1 MVITDNFWKGRN
13 AMKKLL
19 PVLIAALLLLLTSC
33 APIEL
38 NPEALY
44 EPPKLSQEHREIY
57 KAIEAKIGEDYILK
71 YPESGEFRSAIVLRD
86 IDRDNQD
93 EAIAFYGRQSGDTV
107 RIIVLDKV
115 DGQWRVSCDAA
126 GYGTGIEQIVF
137 QDISGNKTPS
147 IIVGFSQENST
158 GNTMIVYEYKNSN
171 LELEYI
177 RDYSEF
183 AVVDIDM
190 DNVND
195 ILVINNNYSSHN
207 AYARILKKRNG
218 SISEVGECYMNEDVV
233 DYLNIKAG
241 VLANGSTAVYV
252 DSLLSSG
259 SLMTEIL
266 VMEYGDLV
274 NKVYGMDNMLVEK
287 TIRDGS
293 IPFQDINNDGIIEI
307 PMRVPLPDS
316 EKVFVTYWQQFY
328 GATLVSVLTTIDN
341 YDAGYRIEIPARW
354 EGNILVKNV
363 IENNEWI
370 FVTTGLNTNGVSY
383 EVLSIRVYSEDDVID
398 QFAVKDYTLYAEKG
412 MFKYYVRI
420 PESDNELAITQQEF
434 QDMFKLIK

>member
-1 MVITDNFWKGRN
+1 
-13 AMKKLL
+13 MKKLL
-19 PVLIAALLLLLTSC
+19 PIAIAAVLLLLTSC

-44 EPPKLSQEHREIY
+44 EPPKLSQEHKEIY
-57 KAIEAKIGEDYILK
+57 EAIEDRIGEDYILK

-86 IDRDNQD
+86 IDQDSQD

-107 RIIVLDKV
+107 RIIVLDKA
-115 DGQWRVSCDAA
+115 DGWWRVACDAA

-137 QDISGNKTPS
+137 EDISGNEKQS

-190 DNVND
+190 DGVND
-195 ILVINNNYSSHN
+195 LLVINNNYSSHN
-207 AYARILKKRNG
+207 AYARILKRSNG

-233 DYLNIKAG
+233 DYLNIKSG
-241 VLANGSTAVYV
+241 ILANGSTAVYV

-266 VMEYGDLV
+266 MFEYGDLV
-274 NKVYGMDNMLVEK
+274 NKVYGMDNLLVEK

-293 IPFQDINNDGIIEI
+293 IPFQDINADGIIEI
-307 PMRVPLPDS
+307 PTRVPLADS
-316 EKVFVTYWQQFY
+316 ENVYVTHWQQLY
-328 GATLVSVLTTIDN
+328 GTAFVSVLKTIDN
-341 YDAGYRIEIPARW
+341 YEAGYRIEIPSRW

-370 FVTTGLNTNGVSY
+370 FATTGLNTNGVSY

-398 QFAVKDYTLYAEKG
+398 QFAVKDYNLYAEKG
-412 MFKYYVRI
+412 MFKYYVSI
-420 PESDNELAITQQEF
+420 PEQDNELAITEEEF
-434 QDMFKLIK
+434 EDMFKLIK